1 MLFFWSSIVNHSP
14 WIEEGEWWPRA
25 CLFLPCQACVSMKNI
40 SLLFLLQNI
49 FWQTGTY
56 LELPKASSP
65 WLAQST
71 KILKFFPPD
80 AQKIHSMA
88 LSVFRFLCQLFSKL
102 LSSSWM
108 IFKEL
113 KIFNIFINKF
123 CMAINLCELQS
134 DLSWKDAAGSTEGIT
149 RSSVNYLSSYDL
161 EQVCKEIKKKWT
173 FSWAIM

>member
-1 MLFFWSSIVNHSP
+1 MRLSFSSLPSLCFNEKHFFTVPSISS
-14 WIEEGEWWPRA
+14 
-25 CLFLPCQACVSMKNI
+25 FLQRLI
-40 SLLFLLQNI
+40 QNI

-71 KILKFFPPD
+71 KILKIFPPD

-102 LSSSWM
+102 FSSSWM

-113 KIFNIFINKF
+113 MIFDIFINKF

-134 DLSWKDAAGSTEGIT
+134 DLNWKDAASSTEGIT
-149 RSSVNYLSSYDL
+149 RSSVNYLCHLMTWSKF
-161 EQVCKEIKKKWT
+161 VKKSRKSEHFHELLCRKT
-173 FSWAIM
+173 LS